1 MKWVLKSWCF
11 WTVVLEKTLESAL
24 NCKEIKPV
32 NTKGNQSWIF
42 IARTD
47 AEAEAPVVWPPDA
60 KMLTH
65 WKRPWCWER
74 LKAGGKGDD
83 DRGWDSWRAS
93 RTRWTRVWASSRSC
107 WWTGKPGMLQFMGLK
122 RVEQDWATELKDK
135 VTCLRATCPEVCCC
149 SVLSDSFRH
158 NGLQHPSLPVHSRI
172 LAHFLDF

>member
-60 KMLTH
+60 KSWLI
-65 WKRPWCWER
+65 ER
-74 LKAGGKGDD
+74 DPDAGKDWRQEEKETTTEDEVVGGHQGLDGHEFEQAPGAVD
-83 DRGWDSWRAS
+83 EQESLACCSSWGW
-93 RTRWTRVWASSRSC
+93 RV
-107 WWTGKPGMLQFMGLK
+107 GQ
-122 RVEQDWATELKDK
+122 VWATELKDK
-135 VTCLRATCPEVCCC
+135 VACLGPHVLRCVV
-149 SVLSDSFRH
+149 VLSCPTLFDTMECST
-158 NGLQHPSLPVHSRI
+158 Q
-172 LAHFLDF
+172 AFLCTLEYWHIF